1 MFYSQ
6 FKTISSVK
14 TAFNL
19 TVVEGG
25 RFMPEIEAIAPSP
38 TLYGYLQESLPIVAT
53 SGSEKARSEGITAL
67 FTRVNH
73 KVSLRLYGEQ
83 LSPYNLQP
91 TTYNLQP
98 NFLTV
103 VYPSENCCIYPMLL
117 EVRRQL
123 DRKVSLFS
131 GEEFN
136 VDESVGLNGVCD
148 FLLTRSTEVLEI
160 EAPAVVVVEA
170 KKTDLK
176 TGFGQCI
183 AEMVAVKRFNE
194 MQNHPIPTIYG
205 SVSNGIQWQF
215 LKLVESILT
224 IDLNVYSLPPVD

>member
-1 MFYSQ
+1 MSYSQ

-19 TVVEGG
+19 TVIEGD
-25 RFMPEIEAIAPSP
+25 RFLPEIEPIEPSSI
-38 TLYGYLQESLPIVAT
+38 LSGYLQESLPIVAT
-53 SGSEKARSEGITAL
+53 SGSEKARSEGI
-67 FTRVNH
+67 
-73 KVSLRLYGEQ
+73 
-83 LSPYNLQP
+83 
-91 TTYNLQP
+91 
-98 NFLTV
+98 
-103 VYPSENCCIYPMLL
+103 IYPILL

-123 DRKVSLFS
+123 ERQVSLFS

-136 VDESVGLNGVCD
+136 VDESVGLNGICD

-160 EAPAVVVVEA
+160 EAPVVVVVEA

-183 AEMVAVKRFNE
+183 AEMVAAQQLNQA
-194 MQNHPIPTIYG
+194 QNNPISTIYG

-215 LKLVESILT
+215 LALVQSNVT
-224 IDLNVYSLPPVD
+224 IDLNVYPLPPVAQILGCLVWMAQAR